1 LDLHPGGGAE
11 RDIPALVHNAKKK
24 VLLLGATGM
33 LGSAVYGV
41 LRDKYQ
47 LVLTVRSTEKL
58 GLLESAYGGTSQ
70 HCVIDFCAEK
80 LYQDFLNKKGY
91 RSPCLISFLEAAGEI
106 HHAIN
111 AIGITIP
118 FSLRD
123 PALTFFINSAFPHV
137 LASVLGSKLIHITT
151 DCVFNGR
158 EGFPYSE
165 NSPAT
170 PVDLYGLSKSL
181 GEPADC
187 LTLRTS
193 IIGRELDG
201 HSGLLEWFLQ
211 QKGKTVTG
219 FGGHFWNGVTTKQFG
234 KICDQIM
241 QDPGAFPTTGK
252 YHVFS
257 NSISKHA
264 MLVAFE
270 RKYDVGARIQK
281 DTENKLNRTL
291 DTVYDFNSRLN
302 IPPFEDMLKDL

>member
-1 LDLHPGGGAE
+1 MQ
-11 RDIPALVHNAKKK
+11 IPKKK

-33 LGSAVYGV
+33 LGSAVYDV
-41 LRDKYQ
+41 LKDKYQ
-47 LVLTVRSTEKL
+47 LVLTVRNRKKL
-58 GLLESAYGGTSQ
+58 ELLETAYGGTSQ
-70 HCVIDFCAEK
+70 HSVIDFDAEK

-91 RSPCLISFLEAAGEI
+91 RSACLTSFLETVGEI
-106 HHAIN
+106 HYAIN

-123 PALTFFINSAFPHV
+123 PARTFFINGAFPHV
-137 LASVLGSKLIHITT
+137 LASVLGGKLVHITT
-151 DCVFNGR
+151 DCVFNGK
-158 EGFPYSE
+158 EGYPYKE
-165 NSPAT
+165 NSPTT

-181 GEPADC
+181 GEPTSC

-201 HSGLLEWFLQ
+201 HTGLLDWFLQ
-211 QKGKTVTG
+211 QSGKTITG
-219 FGGHFWNGVTTKQFG
+219 FGGHLWNGITTKQFG

-257 NSISKHA
+257 NSVSKYD
-264 MLVAFE
+264 MLLAFE
-270 RKYDVGARIQK
+270 RKYHVGAAIHK

-291 DTVYDFNSRLN
+291 DTIYDFNSRVDL
-302 IPPFEDMLKDL
+302 PSFEDMVNDL